1 MQKKEAIQKY
11 MEVYGGDGHT
21 IVTASC
27 LVEMG
32 FDVDFVAPFAHDHIS
47 GEGYKATIF
56 DTKTGNP
63 FKSCFGVY
71 SLDFAYAIAR
81 DVEAD
86 TEPARMKMGRG
97 FQAHELYKSIEE
109 KIKT

>member
-1 MQKKEAIQKY
+1 MQKKEAIQTYLKDF
-11 MEVYGGDGHT
+11 GGDGHT
-21 IVTASC
+21 IVKAEYLTRI
-27 LVEMG
+27 G
-32 FDVDFVAPFAHDHIS
+32 FDADFVAPFAYDHVS

-97 FQAHELYKSIEE
+97 FQAGELSIAIAE